1 MRVLHVT
8 TTPKKGQGGSLSFV
22 LSEDDE
28 TAIRQLRT
36 WAELAPNATWE
47 VRVQEALR
55 QDAPVEE
62 SAA

>member
-1 MRVLHVT
+1 MRVLHLT
-8 TTPKKGQGGSLSFV
+8 TTPKKGEGGSLSFV

-36 WAELAPNATWE
+36 WADMVPRGVWE

-55 QDAPVEE
+55 QDAPVV
-62 SAA
+62 AA